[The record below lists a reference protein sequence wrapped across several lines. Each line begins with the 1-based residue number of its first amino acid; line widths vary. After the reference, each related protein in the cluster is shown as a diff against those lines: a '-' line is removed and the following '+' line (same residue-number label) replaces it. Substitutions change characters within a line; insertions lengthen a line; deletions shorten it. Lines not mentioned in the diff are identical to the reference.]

1 MIINILTE
9 KDFLDLLYGDWTY
22 TNEAKKALYKYYNNT
37 ESNFIFNSTQI
48 LSEWEEY
55 ETMDLAIEANQYVI
69 EDADIIQ
76 CTATYEDFTKSNI
89 ILEDYGRKDYV
100 LVKEID

>member
-22 TNEAKKALYKYYNNT
+22 TDEAKKALYRYYNNT

-55 ETMDLAIEANQYVI
+55 ETMDLAIEANQFTL
-69 EDADIIQ
+69 EDRDFIQ
-76 CTATYEDFTKSNI
+76 CVESYEDFTQLTTV
-89 ILEDYGRKDYV
+89 LEDYGRGDYV
-100 LVKEID
+100 LVKEF

>member
-1 MIINILTE
+1 LCA
-9 KDFLDLLYGDWTY
+9 LD
-22 TNEAKKALYKYYNNT
+22 
-37 ESNFIFNSTQI
+37 NFIFNSTQI

-100 LVKEID
+100 LVKEIVGFNS

>member
-1 MIINILTE
+1 MIIKILSE
-9 KDFLDLLYGDWTY
+9 QNFLDSFCGDWEFTEEGY
-22 TNEAKKALYKYYNNT
+22 KALYKYYNNT

-76 CTATYEDFTKSNI
+76 CAAIYEDFTKSNI
-89 ILEDYGRKDYV
+89 ILEDYGRGDYV
-100 LVKEID
+100 LVKEF